1 MKSFFTFLFF
11 VALLQQSYSQY
22 YLRGQVFS
30 DKGKTLSGVKIYL
43 KSKGPIDFTTGDD
56 GSFGIPTPK
65 LVDTIT
71 LMLDGYETYHNPIPS
86 KDFQKLTLKMRQGTT
101 MEIQN
106 RLVSFTKNLGISK
119 DVIVHTDMGESYNNL
134 IENAFVSA
142 NQNPETGFALNIDR
156 ASYSHVRRFIYNK
169 FNVPTEA
176 VRIEQM
182 LNYFSLQPRAFFQQK
197 PSSRFISNAV
207 LTNCPWSN
215 NNQLLFVSL
224 HAPKLNLDSV
234 PPSNLVFLID
244 ISGSMDQAN
253 RLPLLQAA
261 FRLLVNNLREQ
272 DKISIVTYGGG
283 VQVALNPTSG
293 AEKKKIMD
301 VIDGLSANGDTPGS
315 GAIRTAY
322 SLAKTNISKE
332 FNNRVILATDG
343 DFNVGQSSDEEL
355 ENMIVSQRQTGI
367 SLTCLGV
374 GMGNFKDSK
383 LETLSKQGN
392 GNYAYIDNVNEAEK
406 VLVTEFAKTLYN
418 VAEDAYVNIIF
429 NPAYIS
435 KYRLIG
441 FDNPRDAI
449 ADTSNKI
456 QGGEVGSGHSMM
468 AMFEIVPTNKVV
480 QDIQNQSFATLNL
493 RYKLPKTREQIKQSF
508 AIPYTPKNLMLVDS
522 VYRFAT
528 SIAMFGSILRGS
540 NYINGFGFESVW
552 QMAQTAVN
560 PNNVSQKEFLDIVDK
575 ADTIY
580 NPKKKKKR

>member
-43 KSKGPIDFTTGDD
+43 KSKGPIDVTTGDD

-322 SLAKTNISKE
+322 FLAKTNFSKE

-406 VLVTEFAKTLYN
+406 VLVTEFTKTLYN

-441 FDNPRDAI
+441 FDNPRDVI

>member
-1 MKSFFTFLFF
+1 MKLFFTLFIVVF
-11 VALLQQSYSQY
+11 TFQFSFGQY

-30 DKGKTLSGVKIYL
+30 DKGQTLSGVKIYL
-43 KSKGPIDFTTGDD
+43 KSKGPIDFATGDD

-71 LMLDGYETYHNPIPS
+71 LMLDGYETYNAPIPT
-86 KDFQKLTLKMRQGTT
+86 KDFQKLTMKMRQGTA
-101 MEIQN
+101 MEMQN
-106 RLVSFTKNLGISK
+106 RLVSITKNLGVAK
-119 DVIVHTDMGESYNNL
+119 EAVIETGMGESYNNL
-134 IENAFVSA
+134 YENNFVSA
-142 NQNPETGFALNIDR
+142 KENPETGFALNIDR

-182 LNYFSLQPRAFFQQK
+182 LNYFNLQPASTFEQQASK
-197 PSSRFISNAV
+197 RFTSNSV
-207 LTNCPWSN
+207 ITNCPWDN
-215 NNQLLFVSL
+215 TNQLLFVNL
-224 HAPKLNLDSV
+224 QAPKLNLDSV

-244 ISGSMDQAN
+244 VSGSMDQAN

-283 VQVALNPTSG
+283 VRIALNPTSG
-293 AEKKKIMD
+293 SEKKKIME
-301 VIDGLSANGDTPGS
+301 VIDALTANGDTPGS

-322 SLAKTNISKE
+322 FLAKSNFSKD

-343 DFNVGQSSDEEL
+343 DFNVGQRTDEEL
-355 ENMIVSQRQTGI
+355 ENLIVSERQTGI

-392 GNYAYIDNVNEAEK
+392 GNYAYLDNVNEAEK
-406 VLVTEFAKTLYN
+406 VLVTEFTKTLYN
-418 VAEDAYVNIIF
+418 VAEEAYLNIVF
-429 NPAYIS
+429 NPTYVS

-441 FDNPRDAI
+441 FDNPRDI
-449 ADTSNKI
+449 MADTSNKI

-468 AMFEIVPTNKVV
+468 AMFEIKPTSNNLEG
-480 QDIQNQSFATLNL
+480 IQNQSFATLNL
-493 RYKLPKTREQIKQSF
+493 QYKLPKTRELIKQSF
-508 AIPYTPKNLMLVDS
+508 GIPYAPKNLMSVDS

-540 NYINGFGFESVW
+540 KYMNGVGFESVM
-552 QMAQTAVN
+552 QMAQSAVN
-560 PNNVSQKEFLDIVDK
+560 PNVFSQKEFLDIVDK
-575 ADTIY
+575 ADGIY
-580 NPKKKKKR
+580 NPRKKKKK